1 MSDEI
6 FDTVEEQ
13 VQSEPSKAFVDQAG
27 QFPKPE
33 YINVASTNLAA
44 RGLKTNE
51 LLIGGAPAD
60 MNLDLIDLPQSEYPL
75 NQVRETL
82 TGHVTEMDDTPGR
95 ERLLFKHRTGAGI
108 DMRPDGTVIINSKY
122 NTIEITG
129 NDQKII
135 VKGDGD
141 IQYQGNLKLRVS
153 GDMDVEV
160 GGNYNL
166 KVHGDKREEI
176 RGNYQQKVIE
186 NHETSIIGNQSLFLK
201 GTGTDTIL
209 GNYNMI
215 TKGTMTTRV
224 EKDYNLFVDDE
235 TMITSKDE
243 LSISTKNANISA
255 TDMVLQS
262 ATGMIGGDTVFHYGK
277 NYYGT
282 SATFTAG
289 VTAPTFTGDL
299 TGKADDAN
307 QADFATSAGQAPL
320 GPALSPGSNTHV
332 ATNTDVRTSFPA
344 PGPDASW
351 LNEYLT
357 QSAYGY
363 RFVKIDVGDVIK
375 DEIDQSTNTGG
386 VSRVKLTTREVRSK
400 LRDPNTAT
408 NSQFIGRMQSEG
420 VLSANFADRKPTGF
434 TIGRIANTD
443 GTARRYKPERVYDGY
458 DPTQKLKVTNNTN
471 KVVTITPDQLYNP
484 ELQLVDQGVID
495 ARTQLA
501 PSVRLG
507 TFLGGHGEVVTMN
520 HITDET
526 ERVRIAKNLYL
537 HAKFMKS
544 AQAFLDKNNRHNIN
558 VVEGFYKPGP
568 NETLVIDSLND
579 QMSKGRAVVYEVIDR
594 NGQVSLRE
602 TFRLAEYV
610 KDFYQF
616 EKMVLDYDT
625 YDPSEAL
632 NVQIILVMPEVS
644 PQWTV
649 SFDNKIET
657 RYNNHVQTNGE
668 LVEIL

>member
-1 MSDEI
+1 MSEEI
-6 FDTVEEQ
+6 QDNIERTIE
-13 VQSEPSKAFVDQAG
+13 SEPEKPFVDQSG
-27 QFPKPE
+27 YFPKEE

-51 LLIGGAPAD
+51 LLIGGAVAD
-60 MNLDLIDLPQSEYPL
+60 VNLDIVDLLQSEYPL
-75 NQVRETL
+75 NQVRETV
-82 TGHVTEMDDTPGR
+82 TGHVTEIDDTPGR
-95 ERLLFKHRTGAGI
+95 ERMLFKHSTGAGI

-129 NDQKII
+129 NDQKVI

-141 IQYQGNLKLRVS
+141 IHYHGNLKLRVS

-186 NHETSIIGNQSLFLK
+186 NHETTVVENKSTFIK
-201 GTGTDTIL
+201 GTNTDTIL
-209 GNYNMI
+209 GDHNAIVKND
-215 TKGTMTTRV
+215 MTTRV
-224 EKDYNLFVDDE
+224 EKNYNLFVDDD

-243 LSISTKNANISA
+243 LTISTKNANISA
-255 TDMVLQS
+255 TDMVVQS
-262 ATGMIGGDTVFHYGK
+262 ATGMIGGDNVFHYGK

-307 QADFATSAGQAPL
+307 QADFATTAGQAPL
-320 GPALSPGSNTHV
+320 GVAGSPGSNTNV
-332 ATNTDVRTSFPA
+332 ATDTSIRTSFPA
-344 PGPDASW
+344 PGPDANW
-351 LNEYLT
+351 LSEYLT
-357 QSAYGY
+357 QSGYGY
-363 RFVKIDVGDVIK
+363 RFVNVDVGNVIR
-375 DEIDQSTNTGG
+375 DEIDQTTNTGG
-386 VSRVKLTTREVRSK
+386 ISRVKLTTREVRSK

-420 VLSANFADRKPTGF
+420 VLSAKFADRKPTGF

-443 GTARRYKPERVYDGY
+443 GTARRYRIEKTYPGF
-458 DPTQKLKVTNNTN
+458 DPTQKLQVTNSLQ
-471 KVVTITPDQLYNP
+471 KTITLTPNQLYNP
-484 ELQLVDQGVID
+484 ELQLVDQGIID
-495 ARTQLA
+495 AKTQLGKG
-501 PSVRLG
+501 VRLG
-507 TFLGGHGEVVTMN
+507 TFLGGHGEAVTMN
-520 HITDET
+520 HITDDT
-526 ERVRIAKNLYL
+526 ERVQIAKNLVL
-537 HAKFMKS
+537 HADFINS
-544 AQAFLDKNNRHNIN
+544 AQEFLYKNNRHSIN
-558 VVEGFYKPGP
+558 VVEGFYKAADG
-568 NETLVIDSLND
+568 ETLEIDSLNYL
-579 QMSKGRAVVYEVIDR
+579 MTKGQAVVYEVIDR
-594 NGQVSLRE
+594 NGLVSKNE
-602 TFRLAEYV
+602 TFRLAEYI

-616 EKMVLDYDT
+616 EKMILDYDT
-625 YDPSEAL
+625 YDPSGEL
-632 NVQIILVMPEVS
+632 NVQIIIVMPEVT

-649 SFDNKIET
+649 RFDNKIET